1 MIACTESINVDI
13 VPARSRREVAAVA
26 LCVCLY
32 RREGVGGKEGRRE
45 EERERERESAREGER
60 EGEREREIHG
70 HRHGHRHRHIHRL
83 RHRKTFRWTDG
94 RTDGE
99 TDNKG
104 ENFKNTGSFI
114 IIDMSLTTYITP
126 ARSFPFDTVISAILS
141 GSGQAGNQAVLQ
153 ARSQLPPTPP
163 RI

>member
-1 MIACTESINVDI
+1 MWTLFLPDLAG
-13 VPARSRREVAAVA
+13 RSPLW
-26 LCVCLY
+26 LCVCVCTGG
-32 RREGVGGKEGRRE
+32 REWEERKDGGKK
-45 EERERERESAREGER
+45 REREREGD
-60 EGEREREIHG
+60 REREIHG

-114 IIDMSLTTYITP
+114 KIDMSLTTYITP

-153 ARSQLPPTPP
+153 ARSQFPPTPP